1 MGQFPWLVAHHLLLA
16 EVRPLGAEVE
26 DDPREDRVQRRV
38 PEAPPT
44 EHVHAH
50 QVFEVRQLPVEPHL
64 RAVRLPEEAE
74 ERRRRLRERV
84 RGELRQLLDRVERLL
99 RREVDEQRL
108 PRLEDDLDGGR
119 LVQRAAQED
128 RCDLLVLV
136 RLREAVPLE
145 CEEVRLQR
153 EHSRRLLV
161 DFDDLARRAHRV
173 LLVGLQRVGRL
184 HAADQRLLER
194 AAHRE
199 LLLVRHG
206 LRQLLP
212 RRRPRHHALL
222 QEPPVPLVERGG
234 ERERLVLHVDVT
246 AR

>member
-1 MGQFPWLVAHHLLLA
+1 MSRKRENPGLQQAVEFWHRLPAVLALENLHRRLRHRREEAAVAAEVAALVVDVQRGERLEAEQPVTDLRRVRRQCEVHALALADLLLERLPLHRRLRGDRVAEVTHHLLLA

-84 RGELRQLLDRVERLL
+84 RGELRQLLDRAERLL

-128 RCDLLVLV
+128 V
-136 RLREAVPLE
+136 R
-145 CEEVRLQR
+145 
-153 EHSRRLLV
+153 
-161 DFDDLARRAHRV
+161 D
-173 LLVGLQRVGRL
+173 
-184 HAADQRLLER
+184 
-194 AAHRE
+194 
-199 LLLVRHG
+199 
-206 LRQLLP
+206 
-212 RRRPRHHALL
+212 
-222 QEPPVPLVERGG
+222 
-234 ERERLVLHVDVT
+234 
-246 AR
+246 